1 MDKSSSDEKLL
12 KIIEG
17 TDKVKSF
24 PQVGIKSKAKK
35 AKPQL
40 IKFSFKD
47 FTLQNINKGLFVIGG
62 ILTVYF
68 LYSFM
73 SGRVEA
79 KRVILPPPVK
89 NLDFVK
95 LVSGDDGNAADVNAF
110 QDVSKRNMFFAVGK
124 KPVDVA
130 VTKPKEDISEA
141 VKTLKLVGVI
151 WSDNPEVMVEDAKE
165 NRTYLLKKSDTFG
178 QEKFKVKEILRN
190 SVILEIA
197 GVEGVNEWE
206 LR

>member
-1 MDKSSSDEKLL
+1 MDKLSSDEKLL

-24 PQVGIKSKAKK
+24 PQFGIKAKAKK
-35 AKPQL
+35 AHPQL
-40 IKFSFKD
+40 LNLSLKD
-47 FTLQNINKGLFVIGG
+47 FTLQNVNKGLFVIGG

-73 SGRVEA
+73 SGTVEA

-95 LVSGDDGNAADVNAF
+95 FVAGDDGGAVDKDVF
-110 QDVSKRNMFFAVGK
+110 QDVSKRNMFFLVSK
-124 KPVDVA
+124 KPVDSTV
-130 VTKPKEDISEA
+130 VKQNEA
-141 VKTLKLVGVI
+141 IFEIVKSLKLVGVI

-165 NRTYLLKKSDTFG
+165 NRTYLLKKADIFG
-178 QEKFKVKEILRN
+178 QQKFKVKEILRN
-190 SVILEIA
+190 SVMLEIA

>member
-24 PQVGIKSKAKK
+24 PHVGIKAKAKK

-40 IKFSFKD
+40 IKISFKD
-47 FTLQNINKGLFVIGG
+47 FTLQNVNKGLFVTGG

-73 SGRVEA
+73 SGTVEG

-95 LVSGDDGNAADVNAF
+95 FVAGDDGKVVDVNAF
-110 QDVSKRNMFFAVGK
+110 QDVSKRNMFFLAAQ
-124 KPVDVA
+124 KPVDSTA
-130 VTKPKEDISEA
+130 VKQKEAISEV
-141 VKTLKLVGVI
+141 VKSLKLVGVI

-165 NRTYLLKKSDTFG
+165 SRTYLLKKSDTFG
-178 QEKFKVKEILRN
+178 QDKFKVKEILRN

-197 GVEGVNEWE
+197 GVEGANEWE

>member
-17 TDKVKSF
+17 ANKVKLF
-24 PQVGIKSKAKK
+24 PQVGIKAKAKK
-35 AKPQL
+35 VKPQL
-40 IKFSFKD
+40 IKLSFKD
-47 FTLQNINKGLFVIGG
+47 FTLQNVNKGLFVIGG
-62 ILTVYF
+62 FLTFYF

-79 KRVILPPPVK
+79 KRVILSPPVK

-95 LVSGDDGNAADVNAF
+95 FAAGDDGKALDINAF
-110 QDVSKRNMFFAVGK
+110 QDVSKRNMFFPVAK
-124 KPVDVA
+124 KPVDSTA
-130 VTKPKEDISEA
+130 VKQSEVISEA
-141 VKTLKLVGVI
+141 VKPLKLVGVI

-178 QEKFKVKEILRN
+178 QQKFKVKEILRN

-197 GVEGVNEWE
+197 GVEGENEWE

>member
-24 PQVGIKSKAKK
+24 PQVGIKAKSKKV
-35 AKPQL
+35 KPRL
-40 IKFSFKD
+40 INLNFKD
-47 FTLQNINKGLFVIGG
+47 FTLQNVNKGLFVIGG
-62 ILTVYF
+62 LLTVYF

-79 KRVILPPPVK
+79 KRIILPPPVK

-95 LVSGDDGNAADVNAF
+95 FVVGDDGKLVDINAF
-110 QDVSKRNMFFAVGK
+110 QDISKRNMFFPVGK
-124 KPVDVA
+124 KPVDPLVA
-130 VTKPKEDISEA
+130 KQKEDIAEV
-141 VKTLKLVGVI
+141 VKPLKLVGVI
-151 WSDNPEVMVEDAKE
+151 WSDNPEVMVEDSKE

-178 QEKFKVKEILRN
+178 QKFKVKEILRN
-190 SVILEIA
+190 SVILEIS
-197 GVEGVNEWE
+197 GVEGANEWE